1 MFMPKSDR
9 FTKDK
14 TDMLNSYREMNKDL
28 AEEYEVPYID
38 MRQAFLD
45 AIPSYRLN
53 YKVQYS
59 TCLFCSI
66 ILILICS
73 NDLNIIM
80 LSLQYINL
88 SHVLSLSYFEMIL
101 TTLYVT
107 RLSLYCMTALR
118 HVRW

>member
-28 AEEYEVPYID
+28 AEEHAIPYID

-53 YKVQYS
+53 YKVIPK
-59 TCLFCSI
+59 LFI
-66 ILILICS
+66 
-73 NDLNIIM
+73 
-80 LSLQYINL
+80 LSLNNL
-88 SHVLSLSYFEMIL
+88 SDLLKIFPIASF
-101 TTLYVT
+101 
-107 RLSLYCMTALR
+107 
-118 HVRW
+118 

>member
-14 TDMLNSYREMNKDL
+14 TDMLNSYREMNKEL

-53 YKVQYS
+53 YKVGDFVVLL
-59 TCLFCSI
+59 C
-66 ILILICS
+66 
-73 NDLNIIM
+73 
-80 LSLQYINL
+80 LSLLIIR
-88 SHVLSLSYFEMIL
+88 IL
-101 TTLYVT
+101 TSYI
-107 RLSLYCMTALR
+107 SF
-118 HVRW
+118 